1 MLFCDLRF
9 GMEKQNEF
17 LSEIEQDSGLIKRY
31 TFGDLRSLVH
41 QKNISWDKVFNFFVE
56 ALEAGVSE
64 NEIIVFD
71 QYIGDF
77 ANQIF
82 STREEVG
89 EVIEGF
95 PKVKF
100 VDFEEVMRVKEEHG
114 YCLFHLVKH
123 LRFDNG
129 DLVDFCDSLKKM
141 KNLTHL
147 KFKTNEHQDGD
158 TRYIST
164 NQYGTAK
171 FLSNSLYGLVY
182 LDLTDCGFD
191 YLGARELILSPFMGK
206 VKFLNLSN
214 NNFGASVINDI
225 DKSEYCSSLT
235 HLNFSGNKDG
245 WKCKDAISRA
255 EFVSKLD
262 KMITPRFNF

>member
-1 MLFCDLRF
+1 
-9 GMEKQNEF
+9 MEKQNEL
-17 LSEIEQDSGLIKRY
+17 LSEIEQDSGLNKVY
-31 TFGDLRSLVH
+31 TFGDLRSFVH
-41 QKNISWDKVFNFFVE
+41 QENISWDMVFNFFVG
-56 ALEAGVSE
+56 ALEAGVSK
-64 NEIIVFD
+64 NELIVFD

-82 STREEVG
+82 STREKVG

-129 DLVDFCDSLKKM
+129 DLVDFCDSVKKM

-147 KFKTNEHQDGD
+147 KFKTSEDKDGD
-158 TRYIST
+158 TRYIAT
-164 NQYGTAK
+164 NQFGAAI
-171 FLSNSLYGLVY
+171 FLSKNLSGLVY

-191 YLGARELILSPFMGK
+191 FYGVRELILSPFMAK
-206 VKFLNLSN
+206 VKYLNLSN

-225 DKSEYCSSLT
+225 DKSEYCNSLT
-235 HLNFSGNKDG
+235 HLNFSGNKSRG
-245 WKCKDAISRA
+245 RCRDAISRA

-262 KMITPRFNF
+262 QMITSRF